1 MNRETKPNKRRN
13 PVHFQ
18 TLTEFHN
25 QPQTPSINLKM
36 TFKITV
42 TSYKD
47 RHFPKQAPDYQIH
60 RSKASQFLQNRSL
73 STVFTDNMQ
82 ITDMGEVQPKKK
94 NIGQNKRS
102 TLVSE
107 TKWDPQNSQEQEH
120 NPNMAQNTMELWQK
134 VPTLENNTA
143 WFLARGW
150 FPWKY
155 EVVFFSLFLQVLL
168 KGRLFTWKRGDRGF
182 KVVLKWGSGICCFT
196 WKQKFWGFNVT
207 GIYCFTWKQEFGGF
221 RVTGIYCFTWKQKFW
236 GFNVTC

>member
-1 MNRETKPNKRRN
+1 
-13 PVHFQ
+13 
-18 TLTEFHN
+18 
-25 QPQTPSINLKM
+25 M

-42 TSYKD
+42 YSYKD
-47 RHFPKQAPDYQIH
+47 RHFPKQAPDYQICQ
-60 RSKASQFLQNRSL
+60 SKASQFLQNRSL

-155 EVVFFSLFLQVLL
+155 EVFFSFFFTSALKRAVVYMETWRQGFQSGPKMGKWYLLFYMETEILGFQCYWYLL
-168 KGRLFTWKRGDRGF
+168 FYMET
-182 KVVLKWGSGICCFT
+182 GI
-196 WKQKFWGFNVT
+196 WGFPCYWCLLFYMET
-207 GIYCFTWKQEFGGF
+207 EILGF
-221 RVTGIYCFTWKQKFW
+221 
-236 GFNVTC
+236 